1 MNSFDDVL
9 ACIRPTKIDECLYS
23 GNSVPQRD
31 RIFGGQVISQCLL
44 AANDTVDRKF
54 SAHSLHAYF
63 LRAGNAEEP
72 IEFEVDPIRDGRSFV
87 TRRVVARQQGKAIF
101 NTSISYQIDEE
112 GLHHDDSYPAWV
124 RSPEQLLTEEYSEEM
139 PARFYKRK
147 YYNIDGLPAC
157 PPADADVRP
166 IQANWF
172 RADTFTSHDPRDHQ
186 AALALISDFSLL
198 GSGIRAQGMYDQ
210 YQEFMTASIDHAL
223 WFHAPIK
230 ADDWLL
236 YLCESPWAGNG
247 RSYGRGKLW
256 SRDGQLLASACQEG
270 LMRKL
275 RKE

>member
-9 ACIRPTKIDECLYS
+9 ACIRPKKIGEYEYTGYS
-23 GNSVPQRD
+23 VAQPD
-31 RIFGGQVISQCLL
+31 RIFGGQVVAQCLL

-101 NTSISYQIDEE
+101 NTSISYQIDED
-112 GLHHDDSYPAWV
+112 GLMHDDPYPAWV
-124 RSPEQLLTEEYSEEM
+124 RSPEQLLEQEYAGKL
-139 PARFYKRK
+139 PARYYKRE
-147 YYNIDGLPAC
+147 YYNIDALPAK

-166 IQANWF
+166 IQANWYL
-172 RADTFTSHDPRDHQ
+172 ADKFTSTDPRDHQ

-198 GSGIRAQGMYDQ
+198 GSGIRAQGMYDR
-210 YQEFMTASIDHAL
+210 YREFMTASIDHAL

-256 SRDGQLLASACQEG
+256 SRNGQLLASACQEG
-270 LMRKL
+270 LMRPP
-275 RKE
+275 RED